1 MPASMSATL
10 PQKAIGSLLLP
21 VGLIAALSAAVVI
34 QSGMIHFGSPALVE
48 PPVITVE
55 AGTFLYRQPGE
66 FYRSGFAVDG
76 PKAEEVV
83 SRPVT
88 IMKYQVNT
96 LDYDACVAESACPAR
111 ESATPSRADMPVTG
125 VSHDDATAY
134 AGWLSEQTG
143 ALWRLPDDRE
153 LAFAAAE
160 DFPDDALGVDA
171 DSGNPALRWLADY
184 EREAARKRSRDPEP
198 LPYGSFGEN
207 GHGLA
212 DFAGNVWEWTTTCN
226 RKVTLA
232 GGGLTAS
239 ASESC
244 GIYIASGKHRSP
256 LSSFIR
262 DPKSGGC
269 SVGTPPDNV
278 GFRLVRDNTWYSR
291 LVFTFR
297 HAAS

>member
-1 MPASMSATL
+1 MSAL
-10 PQKAIGSLLLP
+10 SSPHLSSSAS
-21 VGLIAALSAAVVI
+21 IAL
-34 QSGMIHFGSPALVE
+34 PALLMLAFAGGLAFQTGLFRSATTDILVPATIRIE
-48 PPVITVE
+48 PHSFT
-55 AGTFLYRQPGE
+55 YRPAGE
-66 FYRSGFAVDG
+66 FYKNGFAVDA
-76 PKAEEVV
+76 PKVEV
-83 SRPVT
+83 RRT
-88 IMKYQVNT
+88 RTLDIMKYQVT
-96 LDYDACVAESACPAR
+96 TGEYDACVAEGACPAR
-111 ESATPSRADMPVTG
+111 EQQTPSSLDLPATG
-125 VSHDDATAY
+125 ISHDDATAY
-134 AGWLSEQTG
+134 ALWLSRRTN
-143 ALWRLPDDRE
+143 AVWTLPSDED
-153 LAFAAAE
+153 LAFAAGSK
-160 DFPDDALGVDA
+160 FPDDALGVDP
-171 DSGNPALRWLADY
+171 DSKNPALRWLADY
-184 EREAARKRSRDPEP
+184 QREASRKASRDPTP
-198 LPYGSFGEN
+198 QSLGRFGE
-207 GHGLA
+207 GEYGLA

-232 GGGLTAS
+232 EGGVTAS

>member
-1 MPASMSATL
+1 MSALSSSHLSSSASIAL
-10 PQKAIGSLLLP
+10 PAVLMLAFAGGLAFQAGLFRPATTDIP
-21 VGLIAALSAAVVI
+21 V
-34 QSGMIHFGSPALVE
+34 PATIRIE
-48 PPVITVE
+48 PHSFT
-55 AGTFLYRQPGE
+55 YRPAGE
-66 FYRSGFAVDG
+66 FYKNGFAVDA
-76 PKAEEVV
+76 PKVEVNRTR
-83 SRPVT
+83 SLD
-88 IMKYQVNT
+88 IMKYQVT
-96 LDYDACVAESACPAR
+96 TAEYDACVAEAACPAR
-111 ESATPSRADMPVTG
+111 EEETASSLDLPATGISY
-125 VSHDDATAY
+125 DDAIAY
-134 AGWLSEQTG
+134 AQWLSRRTN
-143 ALWRLPDDRE
+143 AVWSLPSDED
-153 LAFAAAE
+153 LAFAAGSK
-160 DFPDDALGVDA
+160 FPDDALGVDP
-171 DSGNPALRWLADY
+171 DSKNPALRWLADY
-184 EREAARKRSRDPEP
+184 QREAARKASRDPTP
-198 LPYGSFGEN
+198 QSLGRFGE
-207 GHGLA
+207 GEYGLA

-232 GGGLTAS
+232 EGGVTAG

>member
-1 MPASMSATL
+1 MSAL
-10 PQKAIGSLLLP
+10 SSPHLSSS
-21 VGLIAALSAAVVI
+21 VSIAL
-34 QSGMIHFGSPALVE
+34 PALLMLAFAGGLAFQAGLFRPATTDIPVPATIRIE
-48 PPVITVE
+48 PHSFT
-55 AGTFLYRQPGE
+55 YRPAGE
-66 FYRSGFAVDG
+66 FYKNGFAVDA
-76 PKAEEVV
+76 PKVEIK
-83 SRPVT
+83 RT
-88 IMKYQVNT
+88 RTLDIMKYQVT
-96 LDYDACVAESACPAR
+96 TAEYDACVADGACPAR
-111 ESATPSRADMPVTG
+111 EQQTPSSLDLPATG
-125 VSHDDATAY
+125 ISYDDATAY
-134 AGWLSEQTG
+134 ALWLSRRTH
-143 ALWRLPDDRE
+143 AVWTLPSDED
-153 LAFAAAE
+153 LAFAAGSK
-160 DFPDDALGVDA
+160 FPDDALGVDP
-171 DSGNPALRWLADY
+171 DSKNPALRWLADY
-184 EREAARKRSRDPEP
+184 QREASRKASRDPTP
-198 LPYGSFGEN
+198 QSLGRFGE
-207 GHGLA
+207 GEYGLA

-232 GGGLTAS
+232 EGGVTAS